1 MEEQSVDVTAADSGL
16 IDFIPDNIDKLPDEP
31 GVFLVVSPGQKVIYV
46 GHAGDVGLRNS
57 LWKFFEERAIP
68 AAAFFRY
75 RTARDG
81 SIAEVL
87 AGDYINAMK
96 PPYNVGY
103 GRYRSS
109 ETELTRG
116 RRKTRQAAV
125 NP

>member
-16 IDFIPDNIDKLPDEP
+16 IDFIPENIDRLPEEP
-31 GVFLVVSPGQKVIYV
+31 GVFLIVSPGQKVIYV
-46 GHAGDVGLRNS
+46 GYAGEGGLRNS
-57 LWKFFEERAIP
+57 LWEFFEDRAIP

-75 RTARDG
+75 RTARDV

-103 GRYRSS
+103 GRYRPF
-109 ETELTRG
+109 ETSLTKGKREI
-116 RRKTRQAAV
+116 RQAAV